1 MKTFPFFHIV
11 ASAAFALLFLS
22 SCMDNGPL
30 SEQERIEKILSS
42 GDWSIRQ
49 VFYDSNQTERYKH
62 ASLSFKG
69 EHVLSLSNG
78 GSLTDG
84 EWSVRQSVKKFY
96 HLQLSFPDS
105 TLDAIAG
112 DWKIV
117 DYTKTDFRLEDAA
130 NPGLDLGA
138 IKNASLR
145 KIVQ

>member
-1 MKTFPFFHIV
+1 
-11 ASAAFALLFLS
+11 
-22 SCMDNGPL
+22 MDNGPL

-42 GDWSIRQ
+42 GDWSIRH
-49 VFYDSNQTERYKH
+49 VVYDSNQTERYKQ

-69 EHVLSLSNG
+69 DHILNLSNG
-78 GSLTDG
+78 GTLTQG
-84 EWSVRQSVKKFY
+84 EWSVRQSIKQFY

-130 NPGLDLGA
+130 NPTLDLGTIKSAA
-138 IKNASLR
+138 IT
-145 KIVQ
+145 KILQ